1 MNVLD
6 THARADDARRLARD
20 LLDADAATR
29 AMSVSSR
36 SDAPGT
42 TTSSTTTTLDDDD
55 DDARR
60 AREACATFI
69 ALGLLDAEDAF
80 RDGKRPR
87 AATNGGDLTEVLEA
101 SGTTLVRLLDA
112 LPEFLNASA
121 RALATK
127 LPSPGSSAVA
137 DVERTLQIREIRSA
151 FAFNKVIANKFRD
164 FARLHFDAE
173 SPGGKAIA
181 RLGWS
186 AYLCVKCEALPTFPD
201 LYSCFHLLVAVEAF
215 LLVNAPRELLRTSL
229 RNMMTMSTKDA
240 VTGLPDPLASLSA
253 TNKTKIDIV
262 RQMSDAIVKVMTE
275 TFPNAKKDS
284 AEHFDDVAPC
294 DARIVGVFDGDKDVA
309 ERIIE
314 RYKRASSETF
324 GRLAV
329 DETLY
334 LYTEMDVEGSR
345 GRRVV
350 GDLAECATASTRGA
364 MATPARR
371 HKRTA
376 PFSPIRPKKIPLVVG
391 PASPAR
397 PFRGI
402 AVGGPGPAA
411 TPISQAMATAS
422 WLQDVVCAD
431 TVDAKLVHLRRYV
444 KSDDAETLVRLRKR
458 VEDFGQR
465 VGQAIRED
473 ALTTSARVDVGPQ
486 SAVMD
491 ALVNQRTE
499 EVTHV
504 FFHFLIRI
512 LNDEYARMPGD
523 DKDADFT
530 GLLSSARFTK
540 SLLACAMEVVVT
552 TYKTSTLAFPATTQL
567 LGIHPFDLVT
577 IIEPFVRADAEAPR
591 EIQRHF
597 YAIEEKTLERLAW
610 CKGSS
615 LFDFLRTFHDTSSK
629 EEHEGTVDPS
639 STSDPPAR
647 VSTPALDVSAVA
659 VAAAAGN
666 AARRPDDETCMP
678 QCRSPVR
685 RAPTSAFT
693 AFSSPLRGSTTPRRR
708 PTTAARLPASFAPV
722 RDHDVERP
730 PGRDACAFKALRMFF
745 AKVMHLAA
753 RRLSD
758 LASRLRLS
766 PELARDAY
774 ALVEHVVYEHTSL
787 AYNRHVDQIILASVY
802 GACKASR
809 DADGG
814 GNGGDGASPSSLQFK
829 DIIYQYSKQ
838 PHAREE
844 IFWTTILEQTDPEL
858 DVVSRG
864 DIISFYNQVFVGRVK
879 TFLLTLRERRAREKT
894 VSTTGGGGATTRDG
908 DENFVVPPS
917 PRRRLPI
924 DNQTIYVSPMRPDR
938 VASVLHHAGAP
949 ATPRTKSLFATI
961 GETAYASANDAFE
974 AINRELNANAPGMKS
989 AAAAA
994 ATPTRFA
1001 GGGAARSQIPNFGD
1015 HNR

>member
-42 TTSSTTTTLDDDD
+42 TSSTTTTLDDD

-186 AYLCVKCEALPTFPD
+186 AYLCVKCEALPKFPD

-294 DARIVGVFDGDKDVA
+294 DARVVGVFDGDKDVA

-402 AVGGPGPAA
+402 AVGGSGPAA

-444 KSDDAETLVRLRKR
+444 KPDDAETLVRLRKR

-491 ALVNQRTE
+491 ALVDQRTE

-523 DKDADFT
+523 EKDADFT
-530 GLLSSARFTK
+530 SLLSSARFTK

-615 LFDFLRTFHDTSSK
+615 LFDFLRTFHETSEGD
-629 EEHEGTVDPS
+629 EEHGGAEP

-659 VAAAAGN
+659 AAATAGN
-666 AARRPDDETCMP
+666 AARRPDEETCMP

-693 AFSSPLRGSTTPRRR
+693 VFSSPLRGSTTPRRR

-809 DADGG
+809 DDSGG
-814 GNGGDGASPSSLQFK
+814 KDGASPSSLQFK

-879 TFLLTLRERRAREKT
+879 TFLLTLRERRAREKG
-894 VSTTGGGGATTRDG
+894 TTGGATRDG

-974 AINRELNANAPGMKS
+974 AINRELNAAPGAKS
-989 AAAAA
+989 AAPRAA